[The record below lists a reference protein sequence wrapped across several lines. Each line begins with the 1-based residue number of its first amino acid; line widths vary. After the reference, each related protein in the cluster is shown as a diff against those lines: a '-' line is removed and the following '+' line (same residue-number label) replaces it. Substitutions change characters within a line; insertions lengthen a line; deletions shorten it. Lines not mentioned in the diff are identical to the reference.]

1 MKKRTAYF
9 SKGELILWGSSVG
22 LILVS
27 FLLFD
32 RENFLT
38 LTASLIGTTS
48 LIFNTKAI
56 PKVLKGG
63 KNLMINGNAREF
75 IDGLYYGDERF
86 FIFEGNKYFLQGYY
100 VDGKPML
107 EMYVVENPAVDFAWR
122 MVSNN
127 SEYPVE
133 EFENAKIFNGKSF
146 WEIEKE
152 IEWIDC

>member
-38 LTASLIGTTS
+38 ASLIGTAS

-56 PKVLKGG
+56 PLVLKGG
-63 KNLMINGNAREF
+63 QNLMINAMPESLSM
-75 IDGLYYGDERF
+75 DYTMAMSVF

-107 EMYVVENPAVDFAWR
+107 EMYVVENPTVDFAWS

-133 EFENAKIFNGKSF
+133 EFENTKIFNGKSF

>member
-1 MKKRTAYF
+1 
-9 SKGELILWGSSVG
+9 
-22 LILVS
+22 
-27 FLLFD
+27 
-32 RENFLT
+32 
-38 LTASLIGTTS
+38 
-48 LIFNTKAI
+48 
-56 PKVLKGG
+56 
-63 KNLMINGNAREF
+63 MINGNAREF

-86 FIFEGNKYFLQGYY
+86 FIFDGNKYFLQGYY